1 MTRQNS
7 VETVRDEWARA
18 DRQIRAVVRQRPF
31 VALTTAIAAGFVFGR
46 IFGRR

>member
-1 MTRQNS
+1 MSRLNS

-18 DRQIRAVVRQRPF
+18 DRQIRSMVRRRPF
-31 VALTTAIAAGFVFGR
+31 AALTTAIAAGFVFGR